1 MLALSGMGYRAWQET
16 TGIRIFP
23 TVLERKIMIKLK
35 LWETLSRW
43 SCKFFDYWECCL
55 GLIAA
60 VMAVAAIFAM
70 IETPVTRAIAD
81 FLAYTDIWAL
91 FLFLLFPIAAALVLP
106 IVSSFGIDP
115 DGYADSN
122 EVRTYCHA
130 KQKLAKFAPLYAYQE
145 ISKVLEVARQT
156 ERIAQD
162 NKLELKLSSKILKN
176 TTYLKKLMQ
185 QNVFDDARWLHNYE
199 MSKQVEITCTVLFT
213 EWLALKKQATDKN
226 QKLKELADKKAKLK
240 SEQRFAK
247 LVKLGKQIH

>member
-1 MLALSGMGYRAWQET
+1 M
-16 TGIRIFP
+16 RIFS
-23 TVLERKIMIKLK
+23 TMLERKTMINLK
-35 LWETLSRW
+35 LWKTLSRW

-55 GLIAA
+55 ILIA
-60 VMAVAAIFAM
+60 VAMVVASIFAM

-81 FLAYTDIWAL
+81 FLANIDIWVL
-91 FLFLLFPIAAALVLP
+91 FLFVLFSIAAVLVWL
-106 IVSSFGIDP
+106 IVPSFNIDP
-115 DGYADSN
+115 DGYIDSD
-122 EVRTYCHA
+122 EVRTYYDV

-162 NKLELKLSSKILKN
+162 NKLELKLNSKILKN
-176 TTYLKKLMQ
+176 TAYLKELMQ
-185 QNVFDDARWLHNYE
+185 QNVFDDARWFHNYE

-213 EWLALKKQATDKN
+213 EWLALKKQVTDKN